1 MDQIQAFF
9 SEVERGDLETV
20 RAMVSAAPKLV
31 QSRDATGAAMPSCSS
46 GS

>member
-1 MDQIQAFF
+1 MDHIQAFF

-31 QSRDATGAAMPSCSS
+31 QSRDGTGA
-46 GS
+46 GR